1 MTTSLRDE
9 KLVVNQEGHFSPYR
23 NRIGDHV
30 SRGAQE
36 DFAGAAWMKQNEKKR
51 YPPEK
56 QLDLLG
62 GTMEIMFNPSSKPG
76 ESS

>member
-1 MTTSLRDE
+1 L
-9 KLVVNQEGHFSPYR
+9 
-23 NRIGDHV
+23 
-30 SRGAQE
+30 RGAQE
-36 DFAGAAWMKQNEKKR
+36 NFAGAAWMKQSEKKR